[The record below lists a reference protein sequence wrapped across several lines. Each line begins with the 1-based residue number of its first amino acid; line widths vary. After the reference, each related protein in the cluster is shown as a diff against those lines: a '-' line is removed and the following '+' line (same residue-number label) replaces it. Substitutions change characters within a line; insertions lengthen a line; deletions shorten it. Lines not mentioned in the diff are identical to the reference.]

1 MRPALLALAAVLVLG
16 IGVLAAERIAL
27 EQQRTLLQA
36 RIDRSFSDALPGEPM
51 LDPVMQFRQRLGT
64 VAGGDDQSGAG
75 QLLYAL
81 YHAVAQQQGVEVKQV
96 RAGSDELEVDLQVAT
111 FADLEQLRA
120 ALAATEGMSESLLG
134 ADSDSGAV
142 TARLRITR
150 SGS

>member
-1 MRPALLALAAVLVLG
+1 M
-16 IGVLAAERIAL
+16 
-27 EQQRTLLQA
+27 
-36 RIDRSFSDALPGEPM
+36 
-51 LDPVMQFRQRLGT
+51 
-64 VAGGDDQSGAG
+64 
-75 QLLYAL
+75 
-81 YHAVAQQQGVEVKQV
+81 KQV

>member
-1 MRPALLALAAVLVLG
+1 MHG
-16 IGVLAAERIAL
+16 IGGLAAESVAVG
-27 EQQRTLLQA
+27 QQRTRLQA
-36 RIDRSFSDALPGEPM
+36 GIDRGLSDAWRGEPM
-51 LDPVMQFRQRLGT
+51 LDPGMQFRQRLGS

-120 ALAATEGMSESLLG
+120 ALAATEGMSESQLG
-134 ADSDSGAV
+134 ADSDGGAV